1 MDGGLHSIYKMT
13 RRRHNNKDGS
23 ESIEISYF
31 ISSLSDPNKVFHL
44 IRNQWAI
51 ENNLHYCLDV
61 IMGEDKSL
69 RRKGNAAKNVNIIH
83 KMALF
88 FLERLKK
95 KKKKAL
101 AALQKIN
108 ATKQPADIINM
119 DYL

>member
-1 MDGGLHSIYKMT
+1 MGLHSIHKMT
-13 RRRHNNKDGS
+13 RRRHRKKDGS
-23 ESIEISYF
+23 ESVEISYF

-44 IRNQWAI
+44 ISNHWAI

-101 AALQKIN
+101 SALQKIN
-108 ATKQPADIINM
+108 ATKQPAEIINM